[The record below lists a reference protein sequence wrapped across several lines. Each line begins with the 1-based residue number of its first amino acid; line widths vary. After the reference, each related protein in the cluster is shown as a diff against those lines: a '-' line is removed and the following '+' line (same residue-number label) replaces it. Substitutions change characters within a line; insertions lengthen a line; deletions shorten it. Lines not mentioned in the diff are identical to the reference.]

1 VAGGLAVLGLGAMV
15 AIPAA
20 SPTPVADVKHPAS
33 EVGRSATEPAL
44 TERTSRSADRAPLPV
59 SPETA
64 RKQVAAALRAHG
76 VPVATDAS
84 GLGVLTKLIPAPE
97 STVAPAAALPGTIQP
112 PAVVLDGSAG
122 SRIIAEAGKYL
133 GVPYVYGGASPA
145 GFDCSG
151 YTMWVYA
158 HAGVGSLP
166 HNSEAQRQMFR
177 AIPRDQARP
186 GDLIFYMSGGSSYH
200 VAIYAGGNLQYA
212 APATGQDVK
221 IETIWSSDI
230 VFGTIWH

>member
-1 VAGGLAVLGLGAMV
+1 MLGLGAMV
-15 AIPAA
+15 ALPATT
-20 SPTPVADVKHPAS
+20 PTPVADVKHPANAPAS
-33 EVGRSATEPAL
+33 GATVW
-44 TERTSRSADRAPLPV
+44 TDRTSRSADRAP
-59 SPETA
+59 EATA
-64 RKQVAAALRAHG
+64 RGQVAEALRDPR
-76 VPVATDAS
+76 VPVDVGAS
-84 GLGVLTKLIPAPE
+84 ARGGLSKLDPAP
-97 STVAPAAALPGTIQP
+97 APAPSPTGAPTAGQGA
-112 PAVVLDGSAG
+112 PAVPLDGSAG

-177 AIPRDQARP
+177 AISRDQARP

-221 IETIWSSDI
+221 IETIWSSQI

>member
-1 VAGGLAVLGLGAMV
+1 MV
-15 AIPAA
+15 ALPSTA
-20 SPTPVADVKHPAS
+20 PTPVADVKNPANS
-33 EVGRSATEPAL
+33 VTQPAPGATAWAD
-44 TERTSRSADRAPLPV
+44 RTSRSADRAPLP
-59 SPETA
+59 SLAT
-64 RKQVAAALRAHG
+64 KQVSGPLRAHG
-76 VPVATDAS
+76 LPVDSGAS
-84 GLGVLTKLIPAPE
+84 GLEGLTRLIPAPE
-97 STVAPAAALPGTIQP
+97 PTVQGTAAQPRTIQAPAVP
-112 PAVVLDGSAG
+112 LDGSAG

-166 HNSEAQRQMFR
+166 HNSESQRQMFR

-186 GDLIFYMSGGSSYH
+186 GDLIFYMSGGTSYH

-221 IETIWSSDI
+221 IETIWSSQI

>member
-1 VAGGLAVLGLGAMV
+1 MAGGLAVLGLGAMV
-15 AIPAA
+15 ALPSTA
-20 SPTPVADVKHPAS
+20 PTSVADVKNPANS
-33 EVGRSATEPAL
+33 LAQPARGAPAW
-44 TERTSRSADRAPLPV
+44 TDRTSRSADRAPLP
-59 SPETA
+59 SRAT
-64 RKQVAAALRAHG
+64 KQVAGALRAHG
-76 VPVATDAS
+76 LPVDSDAS
-84 GLGVLTKLIPAPE
+84 GLGVLTKHIPAPE
-97 STVAPAAALPGTIQP
+97 PTVQGTAMQPGTIQP
-112 PAVVLDGSAG
+112 PAVPLDGSAG

-166 HNSEAQRQMFR
+166 HNSESQRQMFR

-221 IETIWSSDI
+221 IETIWSSQI

>member
-15 AIPAA
+15 ALPSSA
-20 SPTPVADVKHPAS
+20 PTPVADVKNPANS
-33 EVGRSATEPAL
+33 LAQSALGATAW
-44 TERTSRSADRAPLPV
+44 TDRTSRSADRAPLP
-59 SPETA
+59 SRATTH
-64 RKQVAAALRAHG
+64 VAGALRAHG
-76 VPVATDAS
+76 LPVDSDAS
-84 GLGVLTKLIPAPE
+84 GLGGLTKLIPAAEP
-97 STVAPAAALPGTIQP
+97 TVQRTAAQPGTLQP
-112 PAVVLDGSAG
+112 PAVPLDGSAG

-158 HAGVGSLP
+158 HAGVGNLP
-166 HNSEAQRQMFR
+166 HNSESQRQMFR

-221 IETIWSSDI
+221 IETIWSSQI

>member
-15 AIPAA
+15 ALPSTA
-20 SPTPVADVKHPAS
+20 PTSVADVKNPANS
-33 EVGRSATEPAL
+33 LAQPARGAPAW
-44 TERTSRSADRAPLPV
+44 TDRTSRSADRAPLP
-59 SPETA
+59 SRAT
-64 RKQVAAALRAHG
+64 KQVAGALRAHG
-76 VPVATDAS
+76 LPVDSDAS
-84 GLGVLTKLIPAPE
+84 GLAVLTKHISAPE
-97 STVAPAAALPGTIQP
+97 PTVQGTAMQPGTIQP
-112 PAVVLDGSAG
+112 PAVPLDGSAG

-133 GVPYVYGGASPA
+133 SVPYVYGGASPA

-166 HNSEAQRQMFR
+166 HNSESQRQMFR

-186 GDLIFYMSGGSSYH
+186 GDLIFYMSGESSYH
-200 VAIYAGGNLQYA
+200 VAIYAGGDLQYA

-221 IETIWSSDI
+221 IETIWSSQI

>member
-15 AIPAA
+15 ALPSTA
-20 SPTPVADVKHPAS
+20 PTPVADVKNPANS
-33 EVGRSATEPAL
+33 VTQPAPGATAWAD
-44 TERTSRSADRAPLPV
+44 RTSRSADRAPLP
-59 SPETA
+59 SLAT
-64 RKQVAAALRAHG
+64 KQVSGPLRAHG
-76 VPVATDAS
+76 LPVDSGAS
-84 GLGVLTKLIPAPE
+84 GLGGLTKLIPAPE
-97 STVAPAAALPGTIQP
+97 PTVQGTTAQPWTIQP
-112 PAVVLDGSAG
+112 PAVPLDGSAG

-166 HNSEAQRQMFR
+166 HNSESQRQMFR

-186 GDLIFYMSGGSSYH
+186 GDLIFYMSGGTSYH

-221 IETIWSSDI
+221 IETIWSSQI

>member
-15 AIPAA
+15 ALPTTA
-20 SPTPVADVKHPAS
+20 PTPVADVKNPANS
-33 EVGRSATEPAL
+33 LAQPARGV
-44 TERTSRSADRAPLPV
+44 TAWTDRTSRSADRAPLPPRA
-59 SPETA
+59 PE
-64 RKQVAAALRAHG
+64 QAAGALRAHG
-76 VPVATDAS
+76 LSVDSDAS
-84 GLGVLTKLIPAPE
+84 GLGVLTKVIPAPE
-97 STVAPAAALPGTIQP
+97 PTVQGTAAQPGTIQP
-112 PAVVLDGSAG
+112 PAVPLDGSAG

-166 HNSEAQRQMFR
+166 HNSESQRQMFR

-200 VAIYAGGNLQYA
+200 VAIYACGNLQYA

-221 IETIWSSDI
+221 IETIWSSQI

>member
-15 AIPAA
+15 ALPSTA
-20 SPTPVADVKHPAS
+20 PTPVADVKNPANS
-33 EVGRSATEPAL
+33 VTQPAPGATAWAD
-44 TERTSRSADRAPLPV
+44 RTSRSADRAPLP
-59 SPETA
+59 SPAT
-64 RKQVAAALRAHG
+64 KQVSGPLRAHG
-76 VPVATDAS
+76 LPVDSGAS
-84 GLGVLTKLIPAPE
+84 GLGGLTKLIPAPE
-97 STVAPAAALPGTIQP
+97 PTVQGTAAQPWTIQP
-112 PAVVLDGSAG
+112 PAVPLDGSAG

-166 HNSEAQRQMFR
+166 HNSESQRQMFR

-186 GDLIFYMSGGSSYH
+186 GDLIFYMAGGSSYH

-221 IETIWSSDI
+221 IETIWSSQI

>member
-1 VAGGLAVLGLGAMV
+1 MAGGLAVLGLGAMI
-15 AIPAA
+15 AIPASA
-20 SPTPVADVKHPAS
+20 PAPVADVKHPA
-33 EVGRSATEPAL
+33 TELAQPVAEPSF
-44 TERTSRSADRAPLPV
+44 TQRTSRSADRAPVPV
-59 SPETA
+59 SSATTREHA
-64 RKQVAAALRAHG
+64 NALRAHG
-76 VPVATDAS
+76 APVAASAS
-84 GLGVLTKLIPAPE
+84 GLGALTKLIPAPE
-97 STVAPAAALPGTIQP
+97 PVDKPVAAQPAAIQP
-112 PAVVLDGSAG
+112 PVVPLDGSAG

-177 AIPRDQARP
+177 AIARDQARP
-186 GDLIFYMSGGSSYH
+186 GDLIFYMAGGSSYH

-221 IETIWSSDI
+221 IETIWSSDV

>member
-15 AIPAA
+15 ALPSTA
-20 SPTPVADVKHPAS
+20 PTPVADVKNPANS
-33 EVGRSATEPAL
+33 VTQPAPGATAWAD
-44 TERTSRSADRAPLPV
+44 RTSRSADRAPLP
-59 SPETA
+59 SLAT
-64 RKQVAAALRAHG
+64 KQVSGPLRAHG
-76 VPVATDAS
+76 LPVDSGAS
-84 GLGVLTKLIPAPE
+84 GLGGLTKLIPAPE
-97 STVAPAAALPGTIQP
+97 PTVQGTAAQPRTIQAPAVP
-112 PAVVLDGSAG
+112 LDGSAG

-145 GFDCSG
+145 GYDCSG

-166 HNSEAQRQMFR
+166 HNSESQRQMFR

-186 GDLIFYMSGGSSYH
+186 GDLIFYMSGGTSYH
-200 VAIYAGGNLQYA
+200 VAIYAGRNLQYA

-221 IETIWSSDI
+221 IETIWSSQI